1 MKNLYLQIPFNE
13 PGISEL
19 VLATLIKS
27 AGSTPQKPGTSVLFS
42 RKGLA
47 AGTIGGGILEARIQE
62 KAISIADSGRPLITN
77 FHLDSRAEEGEDAWC
92 GGKVTVL
99 IDPCLEIHREV
110 FKKVKESLDQ
120 GIPGL
125 LVTLVTHISESEV
138 QIMRYW
144 FSENDKKGIPDDLY
158 EDIREEIKKITE
170 SSDPFAFRFVEK
182 PTVAGRESEQ
192 IILLE
197 PLRPLPDLVIAGAGH
212 IGKVMAHL
220 GKLLDFN
227 VTVIDDRYEYA
238 NKANLPDADRIIVA
252 DIPEALSGIR
262 KTRDTYIVIV
272 TRGHKDDAAALRS
285 CIHDEV
291 AYIGMI
297 GSKNKIALMRSEFI
311 KNGWATG
318 GQWDRIHAPIGLP
331 INSRTVEEIA
341 ISIAAQ
347 LVEVRNRK
355 AN

>member
-13 PGISEL
+13 PEISDL

-27 AGSTPQKPGTSVLFS
+27 AGSTPQKPGTSALFS
-42 RKGLA
+42 RKGLM

-62 KAISIADSGRPLITN
+62 KAIGIAGSGRTVISN
-77 FHLDSRAEEGEDAWC
+77 IHLDSRAEEGEDAWC
-92 GGKVTVL
+92 GGKVMVL
-99 IDPCLEIHREV
+99 IDPDLAIHREI
-110 FKKVKESLDQ
+110 FKKLKESLDQ

-125 LVTLVTHISESEV
+125 LVTVINHVSESEV

-144 FSENDKKGIPDDLY
+144 LSEDDKKGIPDDLY
-158 EDIREEIKKITE
+158 EDIYEEIEKLKK
-170 SSDPFAFRFVEK
+170 SSDPYAFGLVERPVVK
-182 PTVAGRESEQ
+182 GRKAEQ

-197 PLRPLPDLVIAGAGH
+197 PINPPPDLVIAGAGH

-227 VTVIDDRYEYA
+227 VTVIDDRHEYA
-238 NKANLPDADRIIVA
+238 NKTNLPDADRIVVA

-262 KTRDTYIVIV
+262 KTKDTYIVIV

-285 CIHDEV
+285 CIHEEV

-297 GSKNKIALMRSEFI
+297 GSKNKVALMRSEFL
-311 KNGWATG
+311 KNGWATSEL
-318 GQWDRIHAPIGLP
+318 WERIHTPIGLP

-347 LVEVRNRK
+347 LIEVRNK
-355 AN
+355 KVK